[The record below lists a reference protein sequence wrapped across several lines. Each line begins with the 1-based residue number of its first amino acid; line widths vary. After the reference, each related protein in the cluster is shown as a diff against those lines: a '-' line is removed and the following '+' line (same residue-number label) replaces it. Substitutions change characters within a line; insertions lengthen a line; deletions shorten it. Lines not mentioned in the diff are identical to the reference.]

1 MAVRTVALG
10 TDKIETSALGF
21 GCANI
26 FRLPGGAQRS
36 SILAAAY
43 DAGVRHFDVAP
54 MYGLGLAEH
63 ELGAWA
69 HRRRDS
75 VVIATKF
82 GIRPTAAARGLAR
95 IQGPVRRT
103 FELLPALREQARASA
118 VGPGSGPA
126 GSVLYAAEGY
136 DAAAAKRSLHRSL
149 RSLRTDYVDLFLLHD
164 PVPASVRS
172 EDVCAYLDGA
182 RTAGSIRTWGIAGET
197 EQAIAV
203 ADSLSHTIPV
213 MQLHDDIF
221 LRAVRYAESGGTGHI
236 TFGVLGKVLNRVVE
250 YVSGDDARRKRW
262 SAEIGADCG
271 VPETAAALLLKAA
284 LRENTSGVVL
294 FSTIRPKRVYSA
306 VASAQTHDGPDPV
319 LDAFIRLVD
328 SELRAAGSAAG
339 DGDR

>member
-26 FRLPGGAQRS
+26 FRLPGSTQRL

-63 ELGAWA
+63 ELGTWA

-82 GIRPTAAARGLAR
+82 GIRPTLAARGLAR

-103 FELLPALREQARASA
+103 FELLPALREQAKASA
-118 VGPGSGPA
+118 AGPGSGPA

-136 DAAAAKRSLHRSL
+136 DAAAARRSLHRSL
-149 RSLRTDYVDLFLLHD
+149 RSLRTDYVDLLLLHD
-164 PVPASVRS
+164 PVPGSVQS
-172 EDVCAYLDGA
+172 EDVCAYLDSA
-182 RTAGSIRTWGIAGET
+182 RTAGSIRSWGIAGET
-197 EQAIAV
+197 EPAV
-203 ADSLSHTIPV
+203 AVAHSFRRTIPV
-213 MQLHDDIF
+213 MQLHDDVF
-221 LRAVRYAESGGTGHI
+221 LRCVRYADPGGTGHV
-236 TFGVLGKVLNRVVE
+236 TFGVLGKALGRIVR
-250 YVSGDDARRKRW
+250 YVSEDGARRERW
-262 SAEIGADCG
+262 NAAVGADCG
-271 VPETAAALLLKAA
+271 VPETTAALLLRAA

-294 FSTIRPKRVYSA
+294 FSTIRPERIDSA
-306 VASAQTHDGPDPV
+306 VTAADVHNGPDPV
-319 LDAFIRLVD
+319 LDAFMRLVD
-328 SELRAAGSAAG
+328 SELRPAGSAAG
-339 DGDR
+339 NGDQ